1 MEINHTY
8 DQHDLQVCLKPT
20 TGHQQQPSLLISLA
34 YTLQTANSKLP
45 FCLSSNLTMH
55 ISKYRMFHIILHLWN
70 QWNLEQPMQHLV
82 VTHTAMGGVRVRNA
96 DK

>member
-34 YTLQTANSKLP
+34 YTLLQVDI
-45 FCLSSNLTMH
+45 CMSSNLTMH
-55 ISKYRMFHIILHLWN
+55 ISKYRMFHLILHLWN

>member
-8 DQHDLQVCLKPT
+8 DQNDLQVCLKPT
-20 TGHQQQPSLLISLA
+20 TGHLQQP
-34 YTLQTANSKLP
+34 TLSPNIIGVHFTKSKLP

-55 ISKYRMFHIILHLWN
+55 ISKYRMFHLILHLWN

>member
-8 DQHDLQVCLKPT
+8 DQNDLQVCLKPT

-34 YTLQTANSKLP
+34 YTLQTASCH
-45 FCLSSNLTMH
+45 FALSSNLTMH
-55 ISKYRMFHIILHLWN
+55 ISKYRMFHLILHLWN

>member
-8 DQHDLQVCLKPT
+8 DQDDLQVCLKPT
-20 TGHQQQPSLLISLA
+20 TGHQQQPSLLITLA

-55 ISKYRMFHIILHLWN
+55 ILK
-70 QWNLEQPMQHLV
+70 
-82 VTHTAMGGVRVRNA
+82 
-96 DK
+96 

>member
-34 YTLQTANSKLP
+34 YTLQTASCHFACP
-45 FCLSSNLTMH
+45 P
-55 ISKYRMFHIILHLWN
+55 ISQCTFQNIECSI
-70 QWNLEQPMQHLV
+70 
-82 VTHTAMGGVRVRNA
+82 
-96 DK
+96 

>member
-1 MEINHTY
+1 
-8 DQHDLQVCLKPT
+8 
-20 TGHQQQPSLLISLA
+20 
-34 YTLQTANSKLP
+34 
-45 FCLSSNLTMH
+45 MH
-55 ISKYRMFHIILHLWN
+55 ISKYRMFHLILHLWN

>member
-34 YTLQTANSKLP
+34 YTLQTASCHFACP
-45 FCLSSNLTMH
+45 P
-55 ISKYRMFHIILHLWN
+55 ISQCTFQNIEFSALILHLWN